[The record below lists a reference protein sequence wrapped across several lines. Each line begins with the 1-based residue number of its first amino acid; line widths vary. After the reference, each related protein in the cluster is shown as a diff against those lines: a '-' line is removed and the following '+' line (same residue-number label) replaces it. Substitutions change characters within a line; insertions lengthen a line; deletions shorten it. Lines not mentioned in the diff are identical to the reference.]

1 MIMYLKQYVS
11 DGGALFTN
19 THEIFDG
26 NTLTARAVCLFG
38 WRTLRD
44 DYPADEIA
52 AIGQNVIDTQ
62 RPFIAAMFSVTEKFN
77 PFGTARREITHS
89 GNETANRENSETK
102 TNTGT
107 RTVTNTGTV
116 STAGNV
122 TDTPNTTTATTKS
135 AYNAT
140 AAKPAETITNSGT
153 NTAETSGT
161 TTNDLTET
169 ATNNLTDTTAATGND
184 TRIYSDTTTETST
197 SGADETEKA
206 FRKYIQPYDYLAREI
221 VNAICS
227 GVWEND

>member
-1 MIMYLKQYVS
+1 MYLNEYIS
-11 DGGALFTN
+11 SGGALFSN
-19 THEIFDG
+19 TYGIFDAD
-26 NTLTARAVCLFG
+26 TLTARATCLFG
-38 WRTLRD
+38 YRTIR
-44 DYPADEIA
+44 ADVAADKLA

-62 RPFIAAMFSVTEKFN
+62 KPFLTAMFDVTAKFN

-89 GNETANRENSETK
+89 GNENAERENSETK

-116 STAGNV
+116 TTAGNV

-140 AAKPAETITNSGT
+140 ATKPAETITNSGT

-161 TTNDLTET
+161 ATNDLTET
-169 ATNNLTDTTAATGND
+169 ATNNLTDTTASRND
-184 TRIYSDTTTETST
+184 IRTYSDTTTEISVT
-197 SGADETEKA
+197 GADETEKA

-221 VNAICS
+221 VNTICELF
-227 GVWEND
+227 W